1 LGPEAIAEIGPQL
14 TVPYTTMGGIHPDNI
29 GRVLE
34 AGARRVAMI
43 TGITRASDIAA
54 RVRQLRKTI
63 SDYVHRCH

>member
-1 LGPEAIAEIGPQL
+1 
-14 TVPYTTMGGIHPDNI
+14 MGGIHPGNI